1 MWCGKTYEEHK
12 DEAEGAR
19 LKVPCLGI
27 KKNFKP
33 RNKVLQN
40 KASWEDEFDKYWKT
54 FNEEGGWDMGMDMYK
69 TPDVRLV
76 KVYIKEN
83 FVHKDEVKRTI
94 AELEITSSMENELKF
109 GDGTGSQKPNYKDVI
124 DKLLKSLD

>member
-1 MWCGKTYEEHK
+1 
-12 DEAEGAR
+12 
-19 LKVPCLGI
+19 
-27 KKNFKP
+27 
-33 RNKVLQN
+33 
-40 KASWEDEFDKYWKT
+40 
-54 FNEEGGWDMGMDMYK
+54 MGMDMYK